1 MLDFKV
7 LVKRLKGKD
16 EGKIVWF
23 YNILTG
29 GGVIYQDW
37 KMLTPVKNPLSP
49 PLMFTGY
56 KDNQSKDIYE
66 GDVVE
71 IDFTP
76 IATQDY
82 KAKAKVVRNE
92 NGCFVLELVETPKTI
107 PKFVNRDMLLL
118 TDDRLLLKDALEKYK
133 IVVKGN
139 IYEEK
144 TK

>member
-1 MLDFKV
+1 MFDFKV

-56 KDNQSKDIYE
+56 KDSQSKDIYE
-66 GDVVE
+66 GDIVE

-76 IATQDY
+76 VATNSY
-82 KAKAKVVRNE
+82 KTKAKVVRAE
-92 NGCFVLELVETPKTI
+92 NGCFVLEAIEVPETI
-107 PKFVNRDMLLL
+107 PKFMNKDMLLVIDNKL
-118 TDDRLLLKDALEKYK
+118 PLMDALKRYK
-133 IVVKGN
+133 VVVKGN